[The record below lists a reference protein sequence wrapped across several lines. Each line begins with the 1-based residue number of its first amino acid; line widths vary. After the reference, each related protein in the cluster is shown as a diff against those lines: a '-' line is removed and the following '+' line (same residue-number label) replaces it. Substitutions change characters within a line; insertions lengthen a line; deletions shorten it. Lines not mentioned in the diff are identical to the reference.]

1 MKSIIGLFS
10 ALLLMLSTFAVMPG
24 VVAEEV
30 DGYRINSVEVDSI
43 TVFEKGEPTGN
54 SINVE
59 RGETSIIEVVIEG
72 NPELQGEI
80 DDVTIEARITG
91 YEHGSIED
99 ETSIFTVQPGVTY
112 RRVLR
117 LEIPEDFEPTLDGKT
132 LRITVSDNDNDVSQ
146 NFRVFVSEVRHRLN
160 ILDVIF
166 NPGLE
171 VEAGSNL
178 FSIVRIENL
187 GEKKEEDIK
196 VSMSIPELGL
206 KNSVFIDELVNGR
219 TEEAGTSSDDDEE
232 DSASSDELFLRIPK
246 NAKGEYELKV
256 TVDYNRGNTVEEKT
270 YSLLVLAAEEPTNGE
285 TPSEVSTVVTVDT
298 TRQEV
303 EQGKGAV
310 FKFMFANLGDASK
323 TYTLEVTGVNDFGTY
338 RVDPQ
343 AVTVAKEQTGELAL
357 FVAADEDA
365 SEGLK
370 NFNVRV
376 MEDTK
381 VIKQVSLSV
390 DVKEA
395 KAVAD
400 PWSNIRTG
408 LEVGFFILLIIL
420 VILGLVIAARRMGRK
435 DDLEEP
441 SSESQSYY

>member
-1 MKSIIGLFS
+1 MKNILALFS
-10 ALLLMLSTFAVMPG
+10 ALILMISTLVPG
-24 VVAEEV
+24 IVATES
-30 DGYRINSVEVDSI
+30 DGYRINSVEVDGV
-43 TVFEKGEPTGN
+43 TVFEKGVPTGAK
-54 SINVE
+54 INVE

-72 NPELQGEI
+72 NPDLQEEI
-80 DDVTIEARITG
+80 DDVTVEAKIFG
-91 YEHGSIED
+91 YEHGSISD

-112 RRVLR
+112 RKVLR
-117 LEIPEDFEPTLDGKT
+117 LEIPEDFEPTQDGKT
-132 LRITVSDNDNDVSQ
+132 LRITVSDNDNSVSQ

-166 NPGLE
+166 NPGLQ
-171 VEAGSNL
+171 VESGSNL

-187 GEKKEEDIK
+187 GEKKEENIK
-196 VSMSIPELGL
+196 VSMSISELGL
-206 KNSVFIDELVNGR
+206 SNSVFIDELVNDR
-219 TEEAGTSSDDDEE
+219 TENDRTRTRNDNEE
-232 DSASSDELFLRIPK
+232 SSASSDELFLRLPK
-246 NAKGEYELKV
+246 NAKGEYELKIS
-256 TVDYNRGNTVEEKT
+256 VDYNRGNSVEEKT
-270 YSLLVLAAEEPTNGE
+270 YILLVSPSKEPTTGE

-298 TRQEV
+298 TKQEV

-323 TYTLEVTGVNDFGTY
+323 TYTLDVTGVNDFGTY

-343 AVTVAKEQTGELAL
+343 SVTVAKDQTGELAL

-365 SEGLK
+365 SKGVK
-370 NFNVRV
+370 NFNVKV

-381 VIKQVSLSV
+381 VIKQASLSV
-390 DVKEA
+390 DVKES

-435 DDLEEP
+435 DNLEEP
-441 SSESQSYY
+441 SNGTQSYY

>member
-1 MKSIIGLFS
+1 MKNILALFI
-10 ALLLMLSTFAVMPG
+10 ALILMISTLVPG
-24 VVAEEV
+24 IVATES
-30 DGYRINSVEVDSI
+30 DGYRINSVEVDGV
-43 TVFEKGEPTGN
+43 TVFEKGVPTGAK
-54 SINVE
+54 INVE

-72 NPELQGEI
+72 NPDLQEEI
-80 DDVTIEARITG
+80 DDVTVEAKIFG
-91 YEHGSIED
+91 YEHGSISD

-112 RRVLR
+112 RKVLR
-117 LEIPEDFEPTLDGKT
+117 LEIPEDFEPTQDGKT
-132 LRITVSDNDNDVSQ
+132 LRITVSDNDNSVSQ

-166 NPGLE
+166 NPGLQ
-171 VEAGSNL
+171 VESGSNL

-187 GEKKEEDIK
+187 GEKKEENIK
-196 VSMSIPELGL
+196 VSMSISELGL
-206 KNSVFIDELVNGR
+206 SNSVFIDELVNDR
-219 TEEAGTSSDDDEE
+219 TENDRTRTRNDNEE
-232 DSASSDELFLRIPK
+232 SSASSDELFLRLPK
-246 NAKGEYELKV
+246 NAKGEYELKIS
-256 TVDYNRGNTVEEKT
+256 VDYNRGNSVEEKT
-270 YSLLVLAAEEPTNGE
+270 YILLVSPSKEPTTGE

-298 TRQEV
+298 TKQEV

-323 TYTLEVTGVNDFGTY
+323 TYTLDVTGVNDFGTY

-343 AVTVAKEQTGELAL
+343 SVTVAKDQTGELAL

-365 SEGLK
+365 SKGVK
-370 NFNVRV
+370 NFNVKV

-381 VIKQVSLSV
+381 VIKQASLSV
-390 DVKEA
+390 DVKES

-435 DDLEEP
+435 DNLEEP
-441 SSESQSYY
+441 SNGTQSYY

>member
-1 MKSIIGLFS
+1 MKSIFGLFS
-10 ALLLMLSTFAVMPG
+10 ALLLMLSTFAVMPSTA
-24 VVAEEV
+24 VALPF
-30 DGYRINSVEVDSI
+30 DGYFIDHIEVNDV
-43 TVFEKGEPTGN
+43 TAEGN
-54 SINVE
+54 VVDLP
-59 RGETSIIEVVIEG
+59 RGETAVIEVFIHG
-72 NPELQGEI
+72 NPNLRDAIE
-80 DDVTIEARITG
+80 DVRVEARISG
-91 YEHGSIED
+91 YEHGVIRD
-99 ETSIFTVQPGVTY
+99 ESSIFTIEPGVNY
-112 RRVLR
+112 RKVLR
-117 LEIPEDFEPTLDGKT
+117 LEIPEDFEPSRDQKQLK
-132 LRITVSDNDNDVSQ
+132 ITVEDSDNEVSQ
-146 NFRVFVSEVRHRLN
+146 AYSVFVSEVRHRLN

-219 TEEAGTSSDDDEE
+219 TEEAGTSDDDEE
-232 DSASSDELFLRIPK
+232 DSASADELFLRIPK

-270 YSLLVLAAEEPTNGE
+270 YSLLVLASEEKPTDGE
-285 TPSEVSTVVTVDT
+285 TPSEVSTIVTVDT

-303 EQGKGAV
+303 EAGKGAV
-310 FKFMFANLGDASK
+310 FKFMFANLGDASN

-338 RVDPQ
+338 RIDPQ

-376 MEDTK
+376 MQGTK
-381 VIKQVSLSV
+381 AVKQVSLSV
-390 DVKEA
+390 NVKEA

-400 PWSNIRTG
+400 PWSNVRTG

-435 DDLEEP
+435 DNLEEP